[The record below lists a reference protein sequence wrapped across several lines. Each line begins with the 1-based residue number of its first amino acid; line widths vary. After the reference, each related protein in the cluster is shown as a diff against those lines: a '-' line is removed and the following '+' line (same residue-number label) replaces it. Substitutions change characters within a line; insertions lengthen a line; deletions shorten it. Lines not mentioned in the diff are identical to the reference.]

1 MKWNHTR
8 IHEELLYFHFTVKEN
23 NNCRSSVF
31 LWIRRKKVL
40 NEYPI
45 SKTERIKR
53 TQKISQ
59 EIIWKHTHIHPD
71 KENEQNEH
79 QFKERKSDD
88 YFRKNAKQTWRDVE
102 QKRLSFGVNFSHL
115 KDKCCFVPKQ
125 HQQEQHRNRQQKVV
139 YHTSSTLVPFC

>member
-1 MKWNHTR
+1 MYFCEF
-8 IHEELLYFHFTVKEN
+8 EEKKFLMNFPFQKLKESRELKRFHRKSLEN
-23 NNCRSSVF
+23 
-31 LWIRRKKVL
+31 
-40 NEYPI
+40 
-45 SKTERIKR
+45 T
-53 TQKISQ
+53 
-59 EIIWKHTHIHPD
+59 HTH

-102 QKRLSFGVNFSHL
+102 QKRLSFGVKLSHL

-139 YHTSSTLVPFC
+139 YHTSSTLVSFC